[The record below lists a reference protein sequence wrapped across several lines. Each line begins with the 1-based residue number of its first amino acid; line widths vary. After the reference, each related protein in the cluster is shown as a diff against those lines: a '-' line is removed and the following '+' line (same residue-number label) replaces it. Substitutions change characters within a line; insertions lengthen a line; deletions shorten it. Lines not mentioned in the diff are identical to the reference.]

1 MFTLANFSVTTPVS
15 TKPRK
20 PRLKRAW
27 NIAKDTGASALGGA
41 GTGSLAALI
50 VKPESGKAQRK
61 GAYIGAGI
69 AAANTLRK
77 SLIQKPKVQKRSY

>member
-1 MFTLANFSVTTPVS
+1 MFTLANFSLTTPS

-20 PRLKRAW
+20 PRIRRAW
-27 NIAKDTGASALGGA
+27 NIAKEAGGSALGGA

-69 AAANTLRK
+69 AAANSLRK
-77 SLIQKPKVQKRSY
+77 SLIQKPKIQKRSY